1 MNYGFTDILTLLG
14 SLGLFLYGMKVMSDS
29 LMEVAGDKM
38 RNILASMTSN
48 RIFGVF
54 TGFLITSVIQSSSA
68 TTLMVVS
75 FVNASLLTLFESV
88 SVIMGANIG
97 TTVTAWL
104 ITILGFKVSMAAIAL
119 PLVGLG
125 FLLTFSKNIKT
136 RHWGGFVIGFAILFI
151 GLQFLKD
158 AVPDIKQNPEIL
170 EWLKAYTDL
179 GFFSVLIFLLIG
191 TVLTV
196 VLQSSSAT
204 MALTLVMC
212 YEGWIPFE
220 MAAAMV
226 LGENIGTT
234 ITANL
239 AALVANLNAKRT
251 ARAHLIFNLLGVTWM
266 LILYYPFLNGI
277 EWFVTKNG
285 GASPFDT
292 PEAIPVALSV
302 FHTVFNIIN
311 TFVLIWFIGLIVKI
325 VEKLIPYREEI
336 ELGIEQPKYL
346 NKNALNYPQTAISA
360 LLNESKRLFE
370 GPVFK
375 ILAHSMNLHRGDI
388 RSDLK
393 PKKLVRSSKEIID
406 INIDEVYYSKVKTIY
421 GKIIEYGTKIL
432 SLFNLSSQKIESV
445 NKIKVANRYI
455 VEAVKDA
462 KTLQGNLDKYMLSDN
477 KFIKK
482 EYDRLRKKM
491 TKVLR
496 KIYFIMD
503 DHSPEEHLASL
514 MKLKE
519 MARKRDVLTDGSLDK
534 LIRKELITSEMATS
548 LANDSNYISDIAS
561 NLIKATE
568 LLYVKNDSILLG
580 LENGKKVE
588 SENKI
593 DTDEDDYDLSTSE
606 DDDKNENDINS
617 DNSDLK

>member
-48 RIFGVF
+48 RVFGVF

-75 FVNASLLTLFESV
+75 FVNASLLTLFESI

-179 GFFSVLIFLLIG
+179 GFLSVLIFLLIG

-266 LILYYPFLNGI
+266 LILFYPFLNGI

-285 GASPFDT
+285 GASPFDN
-292 PEAIPVALSV
+292 PQAIPVALSA

-311 TFVLIWFIGLIVKI
+311 TF
-325 VEKLIPYREEI
+325 
-336 ELGIEQPKYL
+336 
-346 NKNALNYPQTAISA
+346 AA
-360 LLNESKRLFE
+360 
-370 GPVFK
+370 
-375 ILAHSMNLHRGDI
+375 NLVCR
-388 RSDLK
+388 
-393 PKKLVRSSKEIID
+393 
-406 INIDEVYYSKVKTIY
+406 
-421 GKIIEYGTKIL
+421 
-432 SLFNLSSQKIESV
+432 F
-445 NKIKVANRYI
+445 
-455 VEAVKDA
+455 
-462 KTLQGNLDKYMLSDN
+462 
-477 KFIKK
+477 
-482 EYDRLRKKM
+482 DR
-491 TKVLR
+491 
-496 KIYFIMD
+496 
-503 DHSPEEHLASL
+503 
-514 MKLKE
+514 
-519 MARKRDVLTDGSLDK
+519 
-534 LIRKELITSEMATS
+534 
-548 LANDSNYISDIAS
+548 
-561 NLIKATE
+561 
-568 LLYVKNDSILLG
+568 
-580 LENGKKVE
+580 
-588 SENKI
+588 
-593 DTDEDDYDLSTSE
+593 
-606 DDDKNENDINS
+606 
-617 DNSDLK
+617 

>member
-38 RNILASMTSN
+38 RSILASMTSN
-48 RIFGVF
+48 RFFGVF
-54 TGFLITSVIQSSSA
+54 TGFFITSVIQSSSA

-179 GFFSVLIFLLIG
+179 GFLSVLIFLMIG
-191 TVLTV
+191 TILTV

-277 EWFVTKNG
+277 EWLVTKNG
-285 GASPFDT
+285 GASPFNT
-292 PEAIPVALSV
+292 PEVIPVALSV

-311 TFVLIWFIGLIVKI
+311 TFVLIWFIALIVKM
-325 VEKLIPYREEI
+325 VEKVIPYREEEEI
-336 ELGIEQPKYL
+336 GIEEPKYL

-370 GPVFK
+370 EPVFE
-375 ILAHSMNLHRGDI
+375 ILAHSMNLHREDI

-393 PKKLVRSSKEIID
+393 PKKIVRSSKEIIE
-406 INIDEVYYSKVKTIY
+406 INIDEIYYSKVKTIY
-421 GKIIEYGTKIL
+421 GRIIEYGTKIL
-432 SLFNLSSQKIESV
+432 SLFNLTSQKIDSV
-445 NKIKVANRYI
+445 NKIKIANRYV
-455 VEAVKDA
+455 VEAIKDA

-477 KFIKK
+477 QYIKK
-482 EYDRLRKKM
+482 EYDKLRKKM

-496 KIYFIMD
+496 MVYFTMD
-503 DHSPEEHLASL
+503 YNSSEDHLKSL
-514 MKLKE
+514 LKLKSKV
-519 MARKRDVLTDGSLDK
+519 RKSEALTDGSLDR
-534 LIRKELITSEMATS
+534 LIREGLITSEMATS
-548 LANDSNYISDIAS
+548 LANDSHYISDISS

-568 LLYVKNDSILLG
+568 LLYINNDSILAG
-580 LENGKKVE
+580 LANGNKKENEV
-588 SENKI
+588 KI
-593 DTDEDDYDLSTSE
+593 QG
-606 DDDKNENDINS
+606 
-617 DNSDLK
+617 

>member
-48 RIFGVF
+48 RVFGVF

-75 FVNASLLTLFESV
+75 FVNASLLTLFESI

-179 GFFSVLIFLLIG
+179 GFLSVLIFLLIG

-266 LILYYPFLNGI
+266 LILFYPFLNGI

-285 GASPFDT
+285 GASPFDN
-292 PEAIPVALSV
+292 PQAIPVALSA

-311 TFVLIWFIGLIVKI
+311 TFVLIWFIGLIVRI
-325 VEKLIPYREEI
+325 VEKLIPYREEV
-336 ELGIEQPKYL
+336 EVGIEQPKYL

-370 GPVFK
+370 GPVLK

-388 RSDLK
+388 MSDLK
-393 PKKLVRSSKEIID
+393 PKKIVRSSKEIIE

-432 SLFNLSSQKIESV
+432 SLFNLSAQKIDSV
-445 NKIKVANRYI
+445 NKIKVANRHI
-455 VEAVKDA
+455 VEAIKDA

-477 KFIKK
+477 IYIKK
-482 EYDRLRKKM
+482 EYDKLRKKM

-496 KIYFIMD
+496 KIYFTKE
-503 DHSPEEHLASL
+503 HSSPEEHLQSL
-514 MKLKE
+514 QKLREK
-519 MARKRDVLTDGSLDK
+519 ARKNDILTDGSLDR
-534 LIRKELITSEMATS
+534 LIREELITSEMATS
-548 LANDSNYISDIAS
+548 LANDSHYVSDIS
-561 NLIKATE
+561 RNLIKATE
-568 LLYVKNDSILLG
+568 LLYINNDSILAG
-580 LENGKKVE
+580 LANGKEKETELEV
-588 SENKI
+588 
-593 DTDEDDYDLSTSE
+593 
-606 DDDKNENDINS
+606 
-617 DNSDLK
+617 